1 MPVLLVLLLLFV
13 NFSPMVLADTAP
25 TQIRGP
31 KSADSVLLQKQ
42 FGPLTAT
49 DTLWR
54 IAEQVKPSNS
64 VSTYQVMYAIFVKN
78 PQAFNDN
85 NFNHLRPGSVLL
97 VPDLREIR
105 AVDPEVAKRKAEL
118 DDELWTQKIAREAAE
133 RAKAREAASK
143 PNAIQQQT
151 VAELNALKDQY
162 QDSMQLIAGI
172 AQENANLRGSL
183 SRVEQELEGLKAQL
197 SEDSLLQQQLNQ
209 LLQQQQQ
216 MLEEQQAAKAA
227 EEAAKLA
234 QAAESSFSNLLNNP
248 IVWVIAASAP
258 AILLLLGG
266 IFWLKRRGRKTEEV
280 VAAAIKEPS
289 AVSGYKSPLPPLE
302 ASQDFD
308 DSLFDIDDSLLSD
321 SFSTEEK
328 PKTTTATTKSDLDD
342 ELPDFSDD
350 IVLDDLGDDDPLQ
363 STMLDKGTPNDFDIN
378 LDDDFSN
385 PQDEAALA
393 LDPTEEINFDA
404 NNILSDMDLSALLMA
419 EDDADD
425 VIELA
430 DPEKTEAADLLA
442 ESSGELAEK
451 KQSDAL
457 ASSLTDQDDIDSL
470 LEEIE
475 LDLPI
480 PAEAEQSID
489 DLLAQH
495 TISEHAL
502 EPASAPALEDENHS
516 NFDTVDVDEL
526 LEQEQ
531 LMVSDEHFDN
541 SDLDEF
547 AEQLASEIEQE
558 NEAAYIT
565 EDEQLL
571 NAEMDDILD
580 QAAEQQISALDAV
593 AADEVENKALTEQAD
608 VVSEETLDEALSEQT
623 ADIAEETLDETL
635 SEQTADIAEET
646 LDETLSEQTADI
658 AEEAL
663 DETLPKQT
671 ADIAEEAL
679 DEALL
684 EQTAD
689 IAEETLDETPTE
701 QADTSLAALSDMSS
715 NEALDDV
722 LIDEPTAIPSQ
733 DKTELTLDLTAEEDN
748 SVIASSEAAL
758 AVENP
763 SKVLDTY
770 PDLDLDE
777 FDPEEAFDFSTE
789 NIANLTDDAD
799 LEVLSGAL
807 EEELPASPEVT
818 EDNFPT
824 LDTELTNLSDLD
836 DSQFDDLLNELEGIS
851 VIESAEEGAENEV
864 PTQLEADV
872 EEEPA
877 LSDADFV
884 EIDNLLQA
892 MEQTEED
899 ADRFNNLNVDVGL
912 DEFADIIGE
921 HNKMDVDQEDEGF
934 AGKLDLIRAYIEMDE
949 PESAALLI
957 DEVLTSAAPEH
968 VKEEAKALKPD

>member
-85 NFNHLRPGSVLL
+85 NFNHLRPGAVLL

-105 AVDPEVAKRKAEL
+105 TVDPEVAKRKAEL
-118 DDELWTQKIAREAAE
+118 DDELWTQKIAREAAA
-133 RAKAREAASK
+133 RAKTREAASK

-248 IVWVIAASAP
+248 IVWAIAASAP

-266 IFWLKRRGRKTEEV
+266 IFWLKRRGRKTEEA

-328 PKTTTATTKSDLDD
+328 PKTTTATTTSDLDD

-363 STMLDKGTPNDFDIN
+363 SSMLDKGVPNDFDIN

-385 PQDEAALA
+385 AQDEAALA

-419 EDDADD
+419 EDDADE

-480 PAEAEQSID
+480 PAESEQSID

-495 TISEHAL
+495 TISDNTIE
-502 EPASAPALEDENHS
+502 SAVATELEDENHAS
-516 NFDTVDVDEL
+516 FDNVDVDEL

-558 NEAAYIT
+558 DDTAFIT

-593 AADEVENKALTEQAD
+593 AADEIENKALTEQAD
-608 VVSEETLDEALSEQT
+608 VVSEEALDESSSEQT
-623 ADIAEETLDETL
+623 ADITDEVLDET
-635 SEQTADIAEET
+635 A
-646 LDETLSEQTADI
+646 
-658 AEEAL
+658 
-663 DETLPKQT
+663 
-671 ADIAEEAL
+671 
-679 DEALL
+679 
-684 EQTAD
+684 
-689 IAEETLDETPTE
+689 TE
-701 QADTSLAALSDMSS
+701 QADTSLAALSDMPS

-722 LIDEPTAIPSQ
+722 LIDDLTAIPSQ

-770 PDLDLDE
+770 PELDLDE
-777 FDPEEAFDFSTE
+777 FDPAETFDFSAE

-799 LEVLSGAL
+799 LDALSIDL
-807 EEELPASPEVT
+807 EEELSASPKIT
-818 EDNFPT
+818 EDNFST
-824 LDTELTNLSDLD
+824 HDTELTNLSDLD

-851 VIESAEEGAENEV
+851 VVEQAEDAAEDEV
-864 PTQLEADV
+864 VTRLEADV

-884 EIDNLLQA
+884 EIDSLLQA

-968 VKEEAKALKPD
+968 VKEEAKALRPD

>member
-31 KSADSVLLQKQ
+31 KSADSALLQKQ
-42 FGPLTAT
+42 FGPLTAS

-64 VSTYQVMYAIFVKN
+64 VTTYQVMYAIFVKN

-85 NFNHLRPGSVLL
+85 NFNHLRPGAVLL
-97 VPDLREIR
+97 LPDLREIR
-105 AVDPEVAKRKAEL
+105 SVDPEVAKRKAEL
-118 DDELWTQKIAREAAE
+118 DDELWTQKNAREAAE
-133 RAKAREAASK
+133 RAKARETANK
-143 PNAIQQQT
+143 PHAIQQQT

-234 QAAESSFSNLLNNP
+234 QDQEPALSDLLNNP

-302 ASQDFD
+302 PSQDFD

-321 SFSTEEK
+321 SFSAEEK
-328 PKTTTATTKSDLDD
+328 PETTATTNTELDD

-363 STMLDKGTPNDFDIN
+363 STMLDTGAPNDFDIN

-385 PQDEAALA
+385 TQDDTSLA

-404 NNILSDMDLSALLMA
+404 NNILSDMDLSALLMT
-419 EDDADD
+419 EDDVDE

-430 DPEKTEAADLLA
+430 DPEETESADLLA
-442 ESSGELAEK
+442 ENSVELAEK
-451 KQSDAL
+451 KQPAAS
-457 ASSLTDQDDIDSL
+457 ASSFTEQDDIDSL

-480 PAEAEQSID
+480 PAESEQSID

-495 TISEHAL
+495 TISENAL

-580 QAAEQQISALDAV
+580 QAAEQQISALDAA
-593 AADEVENKALTEQAD
+593 AADEEENKALTEQAD
-608 VVSEETLDEALSEQT
+608 VVSEEALDETIAEQT
-623 ADIAEETLDETL
+623 AGIT
-635 SEQTADIAEET
+635 
-646 LDETLSEQTADI
+646 
-658 AEEAL
+658 EEAL
-663 DETLPKQT
+663 DETIAEQTAGIADEALDETIAEQT
-671 ADIAEEAL
+671 ADITEEAL
-679 DEALL
+679 DEALS

-701 QADTSLAALSDMSS
+701 QADTSLAALSDMPL

-722 LIDEPTAIPSQ
+722 LIDESTSIPSQ

-777 FDPEEAFDFSTE
+777 FEPEEGFDFSAE
-789 NIANLTDDAD
+789 NIANLTEDAD
-799 LEVLSGAL
+799 LDALSVAL
-807 EEELPASPEVT
+807 EDELPASPEAT
-818 EDNFPT
+818 DADFSALE
-824 LDTELTNLSDLD
+824 TELTNLNELN

-851 VIESAEEGAENEV
+851 VVEQAEEADEDQV
-864 PTQLEADV
+864 ATRLEADV

-949 PESAALLI
+949 PESAVLLI
-957 DEVLTSAAPEH
+957 DEVLSSAAPEH
-968 VKEEAKALKPD
+968 VKEEAKALRPD